1 MASIS
6 YCDSCGKRESNGKGH
21 ELSRLLVMEQ
31 ANPTTFRAGLWYCTS
46 CVEKLLALRQRI
58 VDSLEAT

>member
-21 ELSRLLVMEQ
+21 ELTRLVVMEQ
-31 ANPTTFRAGLWYCTS
+31 ADPTTFRASLWYCNS
-46 CVEKLLALRQRI
+46 CVEKRLALKQS
-58 VDSLEAT
+58 VLDSLEDT